1 MNAILTDHLLFH
13 SCQSSWESANGMITI
28 HMKCDLNLDHLGGHD
43 NGDRRHSELLV
54 QNHLSRNIRTNFDLL
69 WNVDRFCLS
78 DNEFGHEAALL
89 TDQLAEIGNV

>member
-1 MNAILTDHLLFH
+1 
-13 SCQSSWESANGMITI
+13 
-28 HMKCDLNLDHLGGHD
+28 
-43 NGDRRHSELLV
+43 
-54 QNHLSRNIRTNFDLL
+54 LL